1 MTQRCVQVYTGDGKG
16 KTTAAFGLVVR
27 ASGHGMKSYVAQFM
41 KGQNY
46 GELQALENDPHI
58 TIEQFGD
65 KQCIRRDQVTEEHRV
80 QARAGLT
87 KAREAMLAG
96 SYNIIVLDEINV
108 AVWFGLLAVQDL
120 LDLLDDRPDSVEL
133 VFTGRRAPE
142 QLVERAHLVTEMKP
156 VKHYYDEGLVARPGI
171 EY

>member
-1 MTQRCVQVYTGDGKG
+1 MTPMCVQVYTGDGKG

-41 KGQNY
+41 KGQSY
-46 GELQALENDPHI
+46 GELRALENNPHI
-58 TIEQFGD
+58 IIEQFGD
-65 KQCIRRDQVTEEHRV
+65 QQCIRRDQVTEQHKM
-80 QARAGLT
+80 QARHGLM
-87 KAREAMLAG
+87 KVREAMLTG
-96 SYNIIVLDEINV
+96 GYNIIVLDEINV

-133 VFTGRRAPE
+133 VFTGRRAPQ
-142 QLVERAHLVTEMKP
+142 QLLDRAHLVTEMKP
-156 VKHYYDEGLVARPGI
+156 VKHYYDEGLVARAGI